1 MAGTA
6 KLVGTITYPNGEIV
20 NEHISSSAAIDSD
33 KLQHL
38 HKAGTCFALA
48 IAATPVAREEIVYV
62 CEASAAV
69 VRGFHA
75 LLNDTGTSTSVT
87 FDLKKN
93 GTTILSG
100 VVTIAH
106 TDADKTVKD
115 GSFASTAL
123 VAGDILSIQLAV
135 SSSTGAQGPYAW
147 AEIDENAG

>member
-6 KLVGTITYPNGEIV
+6 KLVGTFTFPSGGIT
-20 NEHISSSAAIDSD
+20 NEHISTSAAVDSD

-38 HKAGTCFALA
+38 HKRGTNFALA
-48 IAATPVAREEIVYV
+48 IGGTPAAREEIVYV
-62 CEASAAV
+62 CEAATAV

-93 GTTILSG
+93 GTTMLSS
-100 VVTIAH
+100 VITITH
-106 TDADKTVKD
+106 GEADKAVSDATM
-115 GSFASTAL
+115 SSTSL

-147 AEIDENAG
+147 AEIDETAG